1 MEPLTADL
9 RCQGSDKA
17 LLRLYWGSIGVKA
30 LLRLQLSVSYVQ
42 VEQLTADLTKA
53 IEQQDFA
60 KAAQLKQ
67 LLKDLLED

>member
-1 MEPLTADL
+1 
-9 RCQGSDKA
+9 
-17 LLRLYWGSIGVKA
+17 
-30 LLRLQLSVSYVQ
+30 VSYGQ

-67 LLKDLLED
+67 LLKDLLE